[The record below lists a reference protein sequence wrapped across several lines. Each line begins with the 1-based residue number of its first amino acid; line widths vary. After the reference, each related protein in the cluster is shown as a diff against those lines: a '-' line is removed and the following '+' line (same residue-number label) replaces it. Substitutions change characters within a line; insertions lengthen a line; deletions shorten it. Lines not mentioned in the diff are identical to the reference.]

1 MGLKFLFVSI
11 FAFAIFFGAS
21 SIDEIREAYI
31 DAAQSEKALKE
42 LYGDLTSVAKNDDPT
57 KVAYKGAVTTMM
69 AQYADGFK
77 AKKEYF
83 KDGKKLLEHAI
94 EADSRNVEIRCLR
107 LSIQENLP
115 KILGYHSNV
124 DEDKDYILKHYK
136 ELKSQGAKNFVK
148 GYIKKS
154 ESFSEEEKQLF

>member
-1 MGLKFLFVSI
+1 MGLKFLFVSL
-11 FAFAIFFGAS
+11 FSFTAFFSAN
-21 SIDEIREAYI
+21 SIEEIREAYI

-42 LYGDLTSVAKNDDPT
+42 LYSDLTSVAKNDDPT

-69 AQYADGFK
+69 ARYADGYK
-77 AKKEYF
+77 AKKDYF
-83 KDGKKLLEHAI
+83 KDGKELLEHAI
-94 EADSRNVEIRCLR
+94 EADSKNVEIRCLR

-115 KILGYHSNV
+115 KILGYHRNV
-124 DEDKDYILKHYK
+124 EEDKDYILEHYK